1 MIKMSK
7 KGFTLIELLAVIVI
21 LAIIALIATPIV
33 LNIIKDSR
41 ESATLRSAENYMD
54 AVNNA
59 IATTNMKEGGT
70 FSPTS
75 CDVNG
80 AGNLVCEG
88 HEEPIVVDVDK
99 EKPVSGNITFNK
111 GKVEEVSLTYS
122 NGKTVV
128 NDEKGNL
135 VYGEKGS
142 VWAYT
147 DENKNGQVDIGDMIS
162 IGKEKPQR
170 FHIYENDGTNI
181 KALAEYNL
189 LVGNEVDSEYNVTP
203 LSNPTGLQD
212 PTAKG
217 WNSIDEANGK
227 WYGTTAFSTSSS
239 AYEGSI
245 VEGYVNDYKT
255 ELIKLGA
262 KETIQARL
270 ITHDELT
277 NENTFNCSE
286 YRTCPDT
293 YSWVYTTSYWSG
305 SPYDG
310 SDVSVWYVIS
320 SGYFR
325 SVHYSSGLDVGVR
338 PVIIISLSEI

>member
-1 MIKMSK
+1 MK

-21 LAIIALIATPIV
+21 LAIIAVIAVPIV
-33 LNIIKDSR
+33 LNIIDESR
-41 ESATLRSAENYMD
+41 VNTNKRSIDLYGKALELSIAKKQMNEGVTPGNY
-54 AVNNA
+54 
-59 IATTNMKEGGT
+59 TTTDGKTITQGT
-70 FSPTS
+70 STI
-75 CDVNG
+75 
-80 AGNLVCEG
+80 E
-88 HEEPIVVDVDK
+88 VDY
-99 EKPVSGNITFNK
+99 SGNNVVCSEIIVQEDTTVYLNECTV
-111 GKVEEVSLTYS
+111 GGQKVEYT
-122 NGKTVV
+122 
-128 NDEKGNL
+128 
-135 VYGEKGS
+135 YGEKGS
-142 VWAYT
+142 LWEYT
-147 DENKNGQVDIGDMIS
+147 DENNNGQVDIGDMIS
-162 IGKEKPQR
+162 IGIEKPQR

-203 LSNPTGLQD
+203 LLNPTGLQEQ
-212 PTAKG
+212 TAKG
-217 WNSIDEANGK
+217 WNAANGK

-277 NENTFNCSE
+277 NENTFNCPE
-286 YRTCPDT
+286 YGTCPDT

-305 SPYDG
+305 SPRGVSPVWIVYSTGDFRFNYYDYA
-310 SDVSVWYVIS
+310 SA
-320 SGYFR
+320 F
-325 SVHYSSGLDVGVR
+325 GVR